1 MSSQE
6 LKVKINMECSPV
18 HLLDLSDEILM
29 IIFKKLEKFEIL
41 YSLMD
46 INMRLDQIVCDP
58 SIITT
63 QITFMKQASLLKLT
77 SPLPEIV
84 LDRLCSQILP
94 KIHDKIKWLK
104 LETSSMERIL
114 LAANNYSN
122 LRQLDIFIMD
132 TEKIDMHL
140 FTSKMFDFDF
150 QSFNHR

>member
-6 LKVKINMECSPV
+6 LKVKINMECLPV

-46 INMRLDQIVCDP
+46 INMRLDQIVCDS

-132 TEKIDMHL
+132 TEKTDMHL